1 MSDLIETI
9 EHKLNEFDKH
19 KKMLNKNNRKT
30 VKQKI
35 DADYGNDTNKQ
46 ASKRKSQ
53 FSKLK

>member
-1 MSDLIETI
+1 MNSINI
-9 EHKLNEFDKH
+9 RNK
-19 KKMLNKNNRKT
+19 LNKNNRKT